1 MVLIVLNPNIL
12 MKPSNDQKTILSLL
26 DISGSCI
33 TDIFYNHLYD
43 RAIAVHEK
51 TSKGLTECYREAIK
65 DYVGESSSPKFY
77 TLLLNSIHHYVRMT
91 TIYSELSYTDCIA
104 LYANLFVPSMY
115 INSLTIEQKV
125 NIVSMILG
133 NVVKAFAD
141 EIIQQQIAVIIDDH
155 GDSVNIEVLQD
166 AILKILLDERE
177 LSYDRFI
184 QSQKPKKKVVIVDTP
199 NSSPPKAMV
208 KITTAFKKSVADRAS
223 LKKRNNALQKKN
235 KALAEGLRELKAML
249 LNQINTQKEQSAT
262 IDELKVE
269 LQKSTQ
275 TKSMS
280 SNMTQTEDAEDAEDA
295 EDDNEE
301 LFSVQYVGE

>member
-1 MVLIVLNPNIL
+1 

-91 TIYSELSYTDCIA
+91 TIYSELSYTDCIS

-141 EIIQQQIAVIIDDH
+141 EIIQQHIAVIIDDH

-166 AILKILLDERE
+166 AILNILLDERE
-177 LSYDRFI
+177 SSYDRFI
-184 QSQKPKKKVVIVDTP
+184 QSQKPKKKVVITNTP
-199 NSSPPKAMV
+199 TSTLSNPKAIV

-223 LKKRNNALQKKN
+223 LKKKNNALQKKN

-275 TKSMS
+275 AKSLI
-280 SNMTQTEDAEDAEDA
+280 SNMTQTEDDP